1 LHAIAAAEVSKLIRK
16 GSGRQPGKRR
26 PVEFFKTMAVLTA
39 ELALGEAWVAQ
50 HSLRAR
56 WATKSP
62 VRKSVLALAAGS
74 TPIKLLP
81 DEAFVTDGQCEA
93 LTGLSRTSLQRLER
107 SRPLLQSVKLGPK
120 RKVRQL
126 GNVRVFVQE
135 CLAAARQLQAA

>member
-1 LHAIAAAEVSKLIRK
+1 MHAIAAAEVSKLIRK

-50 HSLRAR
+50 HSPAR

-62 VRKSVLALAAGS
+62 VRKAVLVLAVGS

-81 DEAFVTDGQCEA
+81 DEAFITDGQCEA

>member
-1 LHAIAAAEVSKLIRK
+1 
-16 GSGRQPGKRR
+16 
-26 PVEFFKTMAVLTA
+26 M
-39 ELALGEAWVAQ
+39 
-50 HSLRAR
+50 
-56 WATKSP
+56 
-62 VRKSVLALAAGS
+62 RKSVLALAAGS

-93 LTGLSRTSLQRLER
+93 LTGIVAHIAAALER